1 MNTLSN
7 AALTTSIPIPAS
19 EGRLSRPEAVP
30 PWKNPTQLERPSY
43 LLSFPF
49 SLSTEVANNPW
60 MEDLPGDRRCPN
72 FKRACVQ
79 FLELY
84 RYLAGE
90 ALVYILPTPQTA
102 ALQDQVYTANLGI
115 VLAHVAGRNTVI
127 ISNFTSEPRRG
138 ETQVGVEFFQQMGY
152 NIWVSPTKFE
162 GEAELKHLYDNV
174 YAGGYG
180 IRSERET
187 YEWMEKN
194 FDMQVVKLRL
204 TDPYLYHLD
213 CLVFPITKEST
224 IVCTELLEPN
234 EIAEL
239 EKFTNIIDVSVD
251 EAYSGICNSVRMP
264 KVVLNS
270 SHLYDLK
277 PGTEDYQ
284 REIQKN
290 RKLEDIASKF
300 ALEVSYI
307 NLSEYHKSG
316 ALLSCMVMHLNRQAY
331 QIALTD

>member
-19 EGRLSRPEAVP
+19 EGRLNRPEAVP

-115 VLAHVAGRNTVI
+115 VLAHVAGRNTAI

-152 NIWVSPTKFE
+152 HVWVSPTKFE

-180 IRSERET
+180 IRSERES

-270 SHLYDLK
+270 SHLYDLR